1 MRFRAFALT
10 FLLAGSAVSLVA
22 QPQPRRATTI
32 TALRTYAGFYH
43 QQTVLVVGEIKGL
56 NERATVG
63 NEEGAIKLIAR
74 EVPREGKL
82 EVRGQFLDIG
92 RMSPED
98 PRLIPFN
105 LLERVRT
112 EYQDRWPKPGEELV
126 LVVGGTAPPPP
137 TVKAT
142 APPLR
147 SLAMETSRY
156 DGQQV
161 TITGQ
166 FRGRNLFGD
175 LPEAPANSRYQ
186 FVLRSGDA
194 AVWVMGVQPKGKTF
208 NFDPTKRIDSGRWVK
223 VQGLVKTAR
232 GLTWLEGT
240 SIELAPTPEETTEV
254 TIDLPPPP
262 PVEVLFTAPTEGE
275 ADVQVSE
282 RIRMQLS
289 RDLDPDTLK
298 DRVRFTPE
306 VAFTTHYT
314 RDNRALEIRPTEP
327 FPPFK
332 SMKLEILDGVKGT
345 DGGAMAP
352 FTLTFTT
359 GGS

>member
-63 NEEGAIKLIAR
+63 NEEGDIKLNAR

-137 TVKAT
+137 TVNAT

-147 SLAMETSRY
+147 SLAMEPSPPTTSS
-156 DGQQV
+156 V
-161 TITGQ
+161 P
-166 FRGRNLFGD
+166 N
-175 LPEAPANSRYQ
+175 
-186 FVLRSGDA
+186 
-194 AVWVMGVQPKGKTF
+194 
-208 NFDPTKRIDSGRWVK
+208 
-223 VQGLVKTAR
+223 
-232 GLTWLEGT
+232 
-240 SIELAPTPEETTEV
+240 
-254 TIDLPPPP
+254 
-262 PVEVLFTAPTEGE
+262 
-275 ADVQVSE
+275 
-282 RIRMQLS
+282 
-289 RDLDPDTLK
+289 
-298 DRVRFTPE
+298 
-306 VAFTTHYT
+306 
-314 RDNRALEIRPTEP
+314 
-327 FPPFK
+327 
-332 SMKLEILDGVKGT
+332 
-345 DGGAMAP
+345 
-352 FTLTFTT
+352 
-359 GGS
+359 